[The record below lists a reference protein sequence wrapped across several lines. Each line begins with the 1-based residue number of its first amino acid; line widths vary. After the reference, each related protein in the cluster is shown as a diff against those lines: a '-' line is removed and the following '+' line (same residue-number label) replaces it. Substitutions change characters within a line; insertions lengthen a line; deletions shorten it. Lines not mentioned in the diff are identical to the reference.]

1 MKKENKV
8 SRMAIEKAELRRK
21 MRMCL
26 FATYVGKSSRSM
38 DSMLTFKTA
47 KINRLSVTDVGRA

>member
-1 MKKENKV
+1 
-8 SRMAIEKAELRRK
+8 MAIEKAELRRK